1 MAPRQSSSPIAAPRP
16 PGARPVRLRLAVH
29 LALTAVVP
37 LAAPAASW
45 AQAASAEGVV
55 FSISA
60 APLDEALGQFGVAA
74 QVTVVASPAL
84 TRGVRTQGVSGRYTA
99 EQGLAQLLVGTGLQ
113 AVANANGEGYQ
124 LRRIPQDAPGVSTL
138 APVTVTGLA
147 DGAVTEGS
155 GSYTSRMVTIGKG
168 QQTLK
173 EIPQS
178 VTVVTRQRMDD
189 QNANTLDDVLANST
203 GMTLYKSPMGG
214 NYVFSRGFRVDSYQ
228 FDGVNRAF
236 YYPQANNFTSNTV
249 ILDRVEIIRGA
260 TGLLQG
266 AGSPSAAVNL
276 VRKRPLAES
285 QVQMMASGGSWNNY
299 RADIDA
305 TGPLN
310 ESGSLRGRAVA
321 SYNDRE
327 YFYDEAK
334 SRTGVLYGV
343 LSYDFG
349 PDTTLTGGVSYE
361 ELRSTPFFH
370 GLPHYS
376 NGDDLGLKRSTSLGQ
391 DWNRWNGKQ
400 TTVFAELAHR
410 FNKDW
415 SARLTA
421 TSTQESNDSKYAFSD
436 GAVNPSTLLGP
447 SLYAGTFDLST
458 HNKALDLEV
467 DGTFQALGRKH
478 WVSVGASLNHLT
490 SKDDF
495 ALARLNR
502 ASNVWNP
509 DHHVPEPSDDWLR
522 ENAYRGDATVV
533 KMKQTGVYGV
543 GRFSLADPLTLV
555 AGARVSWY
563 ENTTRHRD
571 TGGQYSD
578 PYKENG
584 VVTPYGGLIYAF
596 NPQWSGYVS
605 FAQIFE
611 PQNALDAS
619 GKVLDPIVGK
629 NYEVGI
635 KGELLD
641 GKVNT
646 SLAVFRIDQ
655 KNQAQEDLAGGCAIG
670 DICYVSSGKL
680 RSQGVDAEISGE
692 VAKGWQVFAGYTF
705 NTLKFLDDTD
715 VLNTNFGRTF
725 TPKHMLRLW
734 TDYRFPGEWS
744 AWTLGA
750 GVNYQTGS
758 YTETRS
764 VRVSQGP
771 FAVWNARVG
780 YQFNKHWSAALNVNN
795 IFDKTYYQ
803 TIGAP
808 GWGSFYGDPRNAT
821 LTVRGT
827 F

>member
-1 MAPRQSSSPIAAPRP
+1 MARRQSRSPLALSSSPRT
-16 PGARPVRLRLAVH
+16 RLRLAAH
-29 LALTAVVP
+29 LALTAAAS

-45 AQAASAEGVV
+45 AQAAPAGEIA
-55 FSISA
+55 FAI
-60 APLDEALGQFGVAA
+60 APATLDVALGQFGVAA
-74 QVTVVASPAL
+74 KVTVAASPAL
-84 TRGVRTQGVSGRYTA
+84 TRGVRTQGLTGRYTA
-99 EQGLAQLLVGTGLQ
+99 EQGLARLLAGTGLQ

-124 LRRIPQDAPGVSTL
+124 LRRMPQDAPGVSTL
-138 APVTVTGLA
+138 APVTVTGMT
-147 DGAVTEGS
+147 DDPVTEGT
-155 GSYTSRMVTIGKG
+155 GSYTSRVVTIGKG
-168 QQTLK
+168 RQTLK

-178 VTVVTRQRMDD
+178 VSVVTRQRMDD

-214 NYVFSRGFRVDSYQ
+214 SYVYSRGFRVDSYQ

-236 YYPQANNFTSNTV
+236 YYPQANSFTTETV
-249 ILDRVEIIRGA
+249 TLDRVEIIRGA

-276 VRKRPLAES
+276 VRKRPLAEP
-285 QVQMMASGGSWNNY
+285 QVQMLASGGSWNNY

-305 TGPLN
+305 SAPLN
-310 ESGSLRGRAVA
+310 EAGTLRARGVA
-321 SYNDRE
+321 SYNDRD
-327 YFYDEAK
+327 YFYDEAQ

-343 LSYDFG
+343 LSYDFS

-376 NGDDLGLKRSTSLGQ
+376 NGDDIGLKRSTSLGQ

-415 SARLTA
+415 SFKLTG
-421 TSTQESNDSKYAFSD
+421 TSSQESNDSKYAFTE
-436 GAVNPSTLLGP
+436 GAVNPETGLGP
-447 SLYAGTFDLST
+447 MLYAGLFDMST
-458 HNKALDLEV
+458 RNKALNLDV
-467 DGTFQALGRKH
+467 DGAFEALGRKH
-478 WVSVGASLNHLT
+478 SVSFGASINELT
-490 SKDDF
+490 SKNDF
-495 ALARLNR
+495 ALNRLNR
-502 ASNVWNP
+502 AVNVWNP
-509 DHHVPEPSDDWLR
+509 DHHVPEPTDDWMR
-522 ENAYRGDATVV
+522 DNAYRSAATIV

-555 AGARVSWY
+555 AGARMSWY
-563 ENTTRHRD
+563 ENTSRYRD
-571 TGGQYSD
+571 SGEQYVD
-578 PYKENG
+578 PYKDNG

-605 FAQIFE
+605 YAQIFE
-611 PQNALDAS
+611 PQNAVDAS

-629 NYEVGI
+629 NYEIGL
-635 KGELLD
+635 KGELMD
-641 GKVNT
+641 GRVNT
-646 SLAVFRIDQ
+646 SIALFRVDQ
-655 KNQAQEDLAGGCAIG
+655 KNRAQEDLTSVCATG
-670 DICYVSSGKL
+670 DICYLSSGKV
-680 RSQGVDAEISGE
+680 RSQGLDAEISGE
-692 VAKGWQVFAGYTF
+692 VAPGWQLFAGYTF
-705 NTLKFLDDTD
+705 NTLKFLDDTQ
-715 VLNTNFGRTF
+715 VTNTNFARTV
-725 TPKHMLRLW
+725 TPKHILRLW
-734 TDYRFPGEWS
+734 SDYRLPGELS
-744 AWTLGA
+744 AWSLGA

-764 VRVSQGP
+764 VRVSQGAY
-771 FAVWNARVG
+771 AVWNARVG
-780 YQFNKHWSAALNVNN
+780 YQINKNWSAALNVNN
-795 IFDKTYYQ
+795 LFDKTYYQ

>member
-1 MAPRQSSSPIAAPRP
+1 MAARHTPSTLAAPQT
-16 PGARPVRLRLAVH
+16 PGAGPARLRLAVH
-29 LALTAVVP
+29 LALAAMVP
-37 LAAPAASW
+37 LAAPAVSW
-45 AQAASAEGVV
+45 AQPVAVQGIAFA
-55 FSISA
+55 I
-60 APLDEALGQFGVAA
+60 APTTLDEALGQFGVAA
-74 QVTVVASPAL
+74 NVTVAASPTL
-84 TRGVRTQGVSGRYTA
+84 TRGVTTQGLSGRYTA
-99 EQGLAQLLVGTGLQ
+99 EQGLTRLLAGTGLQ
-113 AVANANGEGYQ
+113 AVANANGEGYH
-124 LRRIPQDAPGVSTL
+124 LRRIPQGDATTL
-138 APVTVTGLA
+138 APVTVTGMA
-147 DGAVTEGS
+147 DPAVTEGS
-155 GSYTSRMVTIGKG
+155 GSYTSGIVTIGKG
-168 QQTLK
+168 EQTLK

-236 YYPQANNFTSNTV
+236 YYPQANSFTSSTV

-276 VRKRPLAES
+276 VRKRPLAEN
-285 QVQMMASGGSWNNY
+285 QVQLMASGGSWNNY

-310 ESGSLRGRAVA
+310 ASGSLRGRAVA
-321 SYNDRE
+321 SYNDRD
-327 YFYDEAK
+327 YFYDNAD

-343 LSYDFG
+343 LSYDLG
-349 PDTTLTGGVSYE
+349 TATTLTGGVSYE

-370 GLPHYS
+370 GLPHYT
-376 NGDDLGLKRSTSLGQ
+376 NGDDIGLKRSTSLSQ

-410 FNKDW
+410 FNQDW
-415 SARLTA
+415 SLKLTG
-421 TSTQESNDSKYAFSD
+421 TSTQESNDSKYAFTE
-436 GAVNPSTLLGP
+436 GAVNPATGLGP
-447 SLYAGTFDLST
+447 TMYAGIFDFST
-458 HNKALDLEV
+458 HNKALNLDV
-467 DGTFQALGRKH
+467 DGAFEALGRKH
-478 WVSVGASLNHLT
+478 SISVGASINELT
-490 SKDDF
+490 SKNDF
-495 ALARLNR
+495 ATARLNR
-502 ASNVWNP
+502 AVNVWDP
-509 DHHVPEPSDDWLR
+509 DHHVPEPTDDWLR
-522 ENAYRGDATVV
+522 ENAYRGAATII

-543 GRFSLADPLTLV
+543 GRFKLADPLTLV

-563 ENTTRHRD
+563 ENTGNYRD
-571 TGGQYSD
+571 GGKQYTD

-605 FAQIFE
+605 FAEIFE
-611 PQNALDAS
+611 PQNAVDAS
-619 GKVLDPIVGK
+619 GQILDPILGK
-629 NYEVGI
+629 NYEAGI

-641 GKVNT
+641 GRVNA
-646 SLAVFRIDQ
+646 SLALFRVDQ
-655 KNQAQEDLAGGCAIG
+655 KNRAQQDLVSACTVG
-670 DICYVSSGKL
+670 DICYLSSGKV

-692 VAKGWQVFAGYTF
+692 VAPGWQLFAGYTF
-705 NTLKFLDDTD
+705 NTLKFLDDTE
-715 VLNTNFGRTF
+715 VSSTNFGRTV
-725 TPKHMLRLW
+725 TPKHILRLW
-734 TDYRFPGEWS
+734 SDYRLPGAWS
-744 AWTLGA
+744 AWTLGG

-764 VRVSQGP
+764 VRVSQAP
-771 FAVWNARVG
+771 YAVWNARIG
-780 YQFNKHWSAALNVNN
+780 YKINKNWSAALNVNN
-795 IFDKTYYQ
+795 LFDKTYYQ

-808 GWGSFYGDPRNAT
+808 GWGSFYGEPRNAT